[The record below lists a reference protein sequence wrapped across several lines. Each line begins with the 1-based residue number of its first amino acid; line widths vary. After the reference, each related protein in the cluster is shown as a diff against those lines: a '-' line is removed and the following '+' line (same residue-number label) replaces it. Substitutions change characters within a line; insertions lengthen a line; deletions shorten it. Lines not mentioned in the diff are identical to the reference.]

1 MHIAQAK
8 NLVIYFLFDYAYDWF
23 IVWLHSLSL

>member
-1 MHIAQAK
+1 VQAN